1 MEYSLQK
8 TVINKAEVNFY
19 LDWVPSKKKIKY
31 SAIPGF
37 FYSEVIP
44 VVINGTYFEHIMC

>member
-19 LDWVPSKKKIKY
+19 LDWVPSKKKKITVQ
-31 SAIPGF
+31 SQAF
-37 FYSEVIP
+37 F
-44 VVINGTYFEHIMC
+44 TQKLFLL